1 MQKEQ
6 NQVQKIFKTVLL
18 TALLGFSVLKNVSA
32 SVLYTATP
40 QGTLVT
46 IDISNQTTYS
56 VTKKEKMLSITLD
69 KESISALQTLN
80 ETIPDL
86 LGKPIVSENG
96 QTISFPLSGY
106 AEVNSYTKN
115 NKLYISVSAKE
126 LKSAI
131 DGKELKTTQISYKKI
146 EDKSRFILRFNTLP
160 KYKIKTNG
168 QQTDIIFSEP
178 FKLASTSLKDYPQ
191 NTKISFK
198 TNERGETTLTIPET
212 LANAYEQKKAI
223 IIDTKSTDAKAPPEA
238 LSEANEDNI
247 IAGSS
252 NTSAPLKVSSLSF
265 SWNMPTNIAVFKR
278 NQYLWIVFDHPQN
291 FDTERLSKEAGTLAK
306 DIIQLPNNTAA
317 IIRLTPEED
326 VNIHLRKEGLLWIVD
341 LYSGR
346 PAVNTKE
353 FDLFTQYDML
363 NNAYLYVPSQYLNKT
378 ISFFD
383 PEIGDIINATTTD
396 QLSTGLKQDYTYPD
410 IELKKSYTGLVSIF
424 NSDDIIAETG
434 NTGVAFRRQ
443 KKSLRISEDLD
454 EQRRKNKLQQQVS
467 TKENFFAPITQEM
480 LSRPFNEI
488 VTEQENNITAA
499 DSNNKDNSKLVLA
512 IYYISK
518 GLGTNALR
526 ILEELEKNKSPLLEQ
541 ERFHS
546 TKGIA
551 NFLARRYNEAL
562 KNFSFHGLENIDEN
576 KLWQQLINSAL
587 IPQAKDNAIIN
598 KYAHIIKAYPNEIQR
613 RIALI
618 AIEPAILAQEDLSIQ
633 SNIDIIRRAENKADN
648 LALINYYSA
657 RKVDIL
663 GYPLNAIRSYRDTA
677 ELNSPKY
684 SALARYNII
693 RLQRN
698 SRNIKVAEAIKEYE
712 KLRFAWGD
720 IEFKKKVLKDLS
732 DAYTE
737 NKNYPKALETL
748 LSLRNISNEKET
760 EKITDQ
766 MIKIFENVYTRNQDN
781 EMSTLKSL
789 AMYND
794 YKWLA
799 PLSSKH
805 SEITQSVADRMVS
818 VDLLDRAFDLLS
830 EQFSKEDLSPQQR
843 AGIGTRIALI
853 NLFKNRPSDA
863 LQILDVSESINLPQ
877 TLQAYRRLIRAKALA
892 AIGVPETALEL
903 ISNDYSRNALLLK
916 TEIYWNSEQWGN
928 AADTIKYLIEK
939 PTPNQKMTEEQMQLV
954 LDWATTLKK
963 AGRDT
968 VIVRLRNTFKPY
980 FEKTAYES
988 AFNVLTDTFDA
999 DKISLNKINQVIN
1012 NISAFSG
1019 FAEMYTQMLKTA
1031 PIGETDTTDNKTEEN
1046 KTAQ

>member
-32 SVLYTATP
+32 AVLYTSIP
-40 QGTLVT
+40 KGTLIT
-46 IDISNQTTYS
+46 IDLDKQSTYS
-56 VTKKEKMLSITLD
+56 INKENNILSITID
-69 KESISALQTLN
+69 KETISALKTLSDTVP
-80 ETIPDL
+80 EL
-86 LGKPIVSENG
+86 LGKPSLSKDG
-96 QTISFPLSGY
+96 HTISFPLSTL
-106 AEVNSYTKN
+106 ANINSYTQN
-115 NKLYISVSAKE
+115 NKLYLSINTKE
-126 LKSAI
+126 LSSYI
-131 DGKELKTTQISYKKI
+131 PSKELKTAEISYRKI
-146 EDKSRFILRFNTLP
+146 DDKSRFILRFDTLP
-160 KYKIKTNG
+160 NYKIKTSLK
-168 QQTDIIFSEP
+168 QTNIIFSNP
-178 FKLASTSLKDYPQ
+178 FKLASKSLKKYPQ
-191 NTKISFK
+191 APQISFQ
-198 TNERGETTLTIPET
+198 TDERGQTTLTFPET
-212 LANAYEQKKAI
+212 LVNSYEQKNTI
-223 IIDTKSTDAKAPPEA
+223 IIDTQSADEKKQSNIPSNA
-238 LSEANEDNI
+238 EDNI

-467 TKENFFAPITQEM
+467 TKENFFAPVTQEM

-499 DSNNKDNSKLVLA
+499 DSNNKDNRKLVLA

-863 LQILDVSESINLPQ
+863 LQILDASESINLPQ

>member
-32 SVLYTATP
+32 AVLYTAIP
-40 QGTLVT
+40 KGTLIT
-46 IDISNQTTYS
+46 IDLDKQSTYS
-56 VTKKEKMLSITLD
+56 INKENNILSITID
-69 KESISALQTLN
+69 KETISALKTLSDTVP
-80 ETIPDL
+80 EL
-86 LGKPIVSENG
+86 LGKPSLSKDG
-96 QTISFPLSGY
+96 HTISFPLSTL
-106 AEVNSYTKN
+106 ANINSYTQN
-115 NKLYISVSAKE
+115 NKLYLSINTKE
-126 LKSAI
+126 LSSYI
-131 DGKELKTTQISYKKI
+131 PSKELKTAEISYRKI
-146 EDKSRFILRFNTLP
+146 DDKSRFILRFDTLP
-160 KYKIKTNG
+160 NYKIKTSLK
-168 QQTDIIFSEP
+168 QTNIIFSNP
-178 FKLASTSLKDYPQ
+178 FKLASKSLKKYSKAPQ
-191 NTKISFK
+191 ISFQ
-198 TNERGETTLTIPET
+198 TDERGQTTLTFPET
-212 LANAYEQKKAI
+212 LVNSYEQKNTI
-223 IIDTKSTDAKAPPEA
+223 IIDTQSADEKKQSNIPSNA
-238 LSEANEDNI
+238 EDNI

-633 SNIDIIRRAENKADN
+633 SNIDIISRAENKADN

-863 LQILDVSESINLPQ
+863 LQILDASESINLPQ